1 MLQTPRAALAK
12 RASKY
17 RLAPQQLDRML
28 QLLDG
33 RCMVCLRCHAMVID
47 TTTRA
52 ADRRPRGLLCR
63 FCKQRVAIYEG
74 SFGDEM
80 PFYSLCR
87 CRSSNDSEWKPRIL
101 AATAQYL
108 DRTEHAEPFL
118 TNQEQF
124 ETLIEDVLARG
135 PDPQHVWDGA
145 PVSSLP
151 KLPALT
157 DGPSTVPMDG
167 DRPPLAR
174 DRCTNDC
181 RAHNEHVYIACFEKP
196 TKLRDADTH
205 KAVMHYVGWTRQQP
219 PVLRVSQ
226 HGPICRESLVAIVP
240 GTEAE
245 EALLKAEGL
254 CPKCDRPLM
263 YY

>member
-1 MLQTPRAALAK
+1 M
-12 RASKY
+12 
-17 RLAPQQLDRML
+17 
-28 QLLDG
+28 
-33 RCMVCLRCHAMVID
+33 
-47 TTTRA
+47 
-52 ADRRPRGLLCR
+52 
-63 FCKQRVAIYEG
+63 AIYEG